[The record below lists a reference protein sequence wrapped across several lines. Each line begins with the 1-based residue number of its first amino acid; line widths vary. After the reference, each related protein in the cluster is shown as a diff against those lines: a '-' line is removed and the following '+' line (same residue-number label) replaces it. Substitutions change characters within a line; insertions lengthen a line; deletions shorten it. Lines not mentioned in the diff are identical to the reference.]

1 MWEFFAS
8 GIVLGFAAGLAPGP
22 LLALVIGET
31 LSKGTAAGIRVA
43 MAPLISDLP
52 IVLATLLALKHYADL
67 GSVLTVISLAG
78 AVFLLFMSYGYW
90 RASGELTESRRCIQ
104 RPLLQGVI
112 ANLLNPHPYLF
123 WLTVGGSL
131 LGQALAFGPLMPTI
145 FLLAFYGCLVGS
157 KIVLAV
163 VLGRTRSFIDPKRMR
178 LGFRVIGSLLF
189 LLALDL
195 LYRGLADTTI

>member
-1 MWEFFAS
+1 MLEFLAI

-52 IVLATLLALKHYADL
+52 IVLATLFVLKHLADAGFAL
-67 GSVLTVISLAG
+67 GIIALAG

-90 RASGELTESRRCIQ
+90 RATGELSESNRSTQ

-131 LGQALAFGPLMPTI
+131 LGQALALGPLMPTI
-145 FLLAFYGCLVGS
+145 FLLAFYCCLVSS
-157 KIVLAV
+157 KIALAV
-163 VLGRTRSFIDPKRMR
+163 MLGRTRSFIDPKRVR
-178 LGFRVIGSLLF
+178 FGFRVIGSLLF

-195 LYRGLADTTI
+195 LYRGLAGTVI